1 MEMSDRIWKTVDA
14 LHVDGA
20 SIRAIPVRDN
30 HGKLTPWKPS
40 IIEKIYN
47 KIKGPL
53 PFYIEHDEH
62 AIFRQPVGYGVKFGI
77 TEDHNDITYNG
88 FVFDDTA
95 IKQII
100 EEGYNC
106 ISPEVDNT
114 YDEKGELID
123 STLLAMAFVKNP
135 AFPGMQVQCA
145 KAAFSEPPNDELAS
159 KTGEPM
165 SKATA
170 IDTLK
175 SKGLT
180 ETEIASITQAFES
193 AEPANQEAPAQQQ
206 APPVQSTPT
215 AQVEQKSS
223 PPAAFDMSTLE
234 QRLAEQAT
242 QIAHLQQKNED
253 LLKTQYTT
261 VRDEVKGLGI
271 SDPDDIV
278 KGLPTEQKI
287 SILSKMKEKMARTQ
301 PMSTPAGQ
309 PVSSQSQPVDQR
321 AKMAA
326 TLKSIGMTVEEYEK
340 LKLKK

>member
-1 MEMSDRIWKTVDA
+1 MSDRIWKTVDA

-20 SIRAIPVRDN
+20 SIRAIPVKDN
-30 HGKLTPWKPS
+30 HGKLTPWTPS

-53 PFYIEHDEH
+53 PLYIKHDER
-62 AIFRQPVGYGVKFGI
+62 ALFRQPVGYGIKFGI
-77 TEDHNDITYNG
+77 TEDHTDITYNG
-88 FVFDDTA
+88 FVFDDGA

-106 ISPEVDNT
+106 ISPEVENE
-114 YDEKGELID
+114 YDEQGELVD

-135 AFPGMQVQCA
+135 AFPGMQVQYA
-145 KAAFSEPPNDELAS
+145 KAAFSESQNDELAS

-165 SKATA
+165 SKAAA
-170 IDTLK
+170 IETLK
-175 SKGLT
+175 SKGLS

-193 AEPANQEAPAQQQ
+193 AEPAKQETPAQQQ

-215 AQVEQKSS
+215 AHVEQKSA
-223 PPAAFDMSTLE
+223 PPAAPDMSALE

-242 QIAHLQQKNED
+242 VIAQLQQKNED
-253 LLKTQYTT
+253 LLKTQYNT

>member
-1 MEMSDRIWKTVDA
+1 MSDRIWKTVDA

-20 SIRAIPVRDN
+20 SIRAIPVKDN
-30 HGKLTPWKPS
+30 HGKLTPWTPS

-53 PFYIEHDEH
+53 PLYIKHDER
-62 AIFRQPVGYGVKFGI
+62 ALFRQPVGYGVKFGI
-77 TEDHNDITYNG
+77 TEDHTDITYNG
-88 FVFDDTA
+88 FVFDDGA

-106 ISPEVDNT
+106 ISPEVENE
-114 YDEKGELID
+114 YDEQGELVD

-135 AFPGMQVQCA
+135 AFPGMQVQYA
-145 KAAFSEPPNDELAS
+145 KAAFSESQNDELAS

-165 SKATA
+165 SKAAA

-193 AEPANQEAPAQQQ
+193 AEPAKQETPAQQQ
-206 APPVQSTPT
+206 APPVQSTP
-215 AQVEQKSS
+215 AAHVEQKSA
-223 PPAAFDMSTLE
+223 PPAAPDMSALE

-242 QIAHLQQKNED
+242 VIAQLQQKNED
-253 LLKTQYTT
+253 LLKTQYNT

-271 SDPDDIV
+271 NDPDDIV

>member
-1 MEMSDRIWKTVDA
+1 MEMSNRIWKTVDA

-20 SIRAIPVRDN
+20 SIRAIPVKDN
-30 HGKLTPWKPS
+30 HGKLTPWTPS

-53 PFYIEHDEH
+53 PFYIKHDEH
-62 AIFRQPVGYGVKFGI
+62 ALFRQPIGYGVKFGI
-77 TEDHNDITYNG
+77 TDDHSDITYSG
-88 FVFDDTA
+88 FVFEESA
-95 IKQII
+95 IKQIV

-106 ISPEVDNT
+106 ISPEVENE
-114 YDEKGELID
+114 YDEHGELVD

-135 AFPGMQVQCA
+135 AFPGMQVQYA
-145 KAAFSEPPNDELAS
+145 KAAFSEPDDELAS

-165 SKATA
+165 SKAAA

-193 AEPANQEAPAQQQ
+193 VEPAKQETPAQQQ
-206 APPVQSTPT
+206 APPVQSTPV
-215 AQVEQKSS
+215 AHVEQNST
-223 PPAAFDMSTLE
+223 PPAAPDMSALE

-242 QIAHLQQKNED
+242 VIAQLQQKNED
-253 LLKTQYTT
+253 LLKTQYNT

-340 LKLKK
+340 LKFKK

>member
-1 MEMSDRIWKTVDA
+1 MSDRIWKTVDA

-20 SIRAIPVRDN
+20 SIRAIPVKDN
-30 HGKLTPWKPS
+30 HGKLTPWTPS

-53 PFYIEHDEH
+53 PLYIKHDER
-62 AIFRQPVGYGVKFGI
+62 ALFRQPVGYGVKFGI
-77 TEDHNDITYNG
+77 TDDHSDITYNG
-88 FVFDDTA
+88 FVFDNDA

-106 ISPEVDNT
+106 ISPEVENE
-114 YDEKGELID
+114 YDEQGELVD

-135 AFPGMQVQCA
+135 AFPGMQVQYA
-145 KAAFSEPPNDELAS
+145 KAAFSESQNDELAS

-165 SKATA
+165 SKAAA

-175 SKGLT
+175 SKGLS

-193 AEPANQEAPAQQQ
+193 AEPAKQEALAQQQ
-206 APPVQSTPT
+206 APLVQSTP
-215 AQVEQKSS
+215 AAHVEQKST
-223 PPAAFDMSTLE
+223 PPAALDMSAFE

-242 QIAHLQQKNED
+242 VIAQLQQKNED
-253 LLKTQYTT
+253 LLKTQYNT

-271 SDPDDIV
+271 ANPDDIV

-287 SILSKMKEKMARTQ
+287 SILSKMKENMARTQ

-340 LKLKK
+340 LKFKK

>member
-1 MEMSDRIWKTVDA
+1 MSDRIWKTVDA

-20 SIRAIPVRDN
+20 SIRAIPVKDN
-30 HGKLTPWKPS
+30 HGKLTPWTPS

-53 PFYIEHDEH
+53 PLYIKHDER
-62 AIFRQPVGYGVKFGI
+62 ALFRQPVGYGIKFGI
-77 TEDHNDITYNG
+77 TEDHTDITYNG
-88 FVFDDTA
+88 FVFDDGA

-106 ISPEVDNT
+106 ISPEVENE
-114 YDEKGELID
+114 YDEQGELVD

-135 AFPGMQVQCA
+135 AFPGMQVQYA
-145 KAAFSEPPNDELAS
+145 KAAFSESQNDELAS
-159 KTGEPM
+159 KSGEPM
-165 SKATA
+165 SKAAA
-170 IDTLK
+170 IETLK
-175 SKGLT
+175 SKGLS

-193 AEPANQEAPAQQQ
+193 AEPAKQETPAQQQ
-206 APPVQSTPT
+206 APPVQSTPVVH
-215 AQVEQKSS
+215 VEQNST
-223 PPAAFDMSTLE
+223 PPAALDMSAFE

-242 QIAHLQQKNED
+242 VIAQLQQKNED
-253 LLKTQYTT
+253 LLKTQYNT

>member
-1 MEMSDRIWKTVDA
+1 MSDRIWKTVDA

-20 SIRAIPVRDN
+20 SIRAIPVKDN
-30 HGKLTPWKPS
+30 HGKLTPWTPS

-53 PFYIEHDEH
+53 PLYIKHDER
-62 AIFRQPVGYGVKFGI
+62 ALFRQPVGYGIKFGI
-77 TEDHNDITYNG
+77 TEDHTDITYNG
-88 FVFDDTA
+88 FVFDDGA

-106 ISPEVDNT
+106 ISPEVENE
-114 YDEKGELID
+114 YDEQGELVD

-135 AFPGMQVQCA
+135 SFPGMQVQYA
-145 KAAFSEPPNDELAS
+145 KAAFSESQNDELAS

-165 SKATA
+165 SKAVA

-175 SKGLT
+175 SKGLS

-193 AEPANQEAPAQQQ
+193 AEPAKQEAPSQQQ
-206 APPVQSTPT
+206 APPVQSTP
-215 AQVEQKSS
+215 AAHVEQKSA
-223 PPAAFDMSTLE
+223 PPAAPDMSAFE

-242 QIAHLQQKNED
+242 VIAQLQQKNED
-253 LLKTQYTT
+253 LLKTQYNT
-261 VRDEVKGLGI
+261 VRDEVRGLGI
-271 SDPDDIV
+271 ANPDDIV

-287 SILSKMKEKMARTQ
+287 SILSKMKENMARNQ

>member
-1 MEMSDRIWKTVDA
+1 MSDRIWKTVDA

-30 HGKLTPWKPS
+30 HGKLTPWTPS

-53 PFYIEHDEH
+53 PLYIKHDER
-62 AIFRQPVGYGVKFGI
+62 ALFRQPVGYGVKFGI
-77 TEDHNDITYNG
+77 TDDHSDITYNG
-88 FVFDDTA
+88 FVFDNDA

-106 ISPEVDNT
+106 ISPEVENE
-114 YDEKGELID
+114 YDEQGELVD

-135 AFPGMQVQCA
+135 AFPGMQVQYA
-145 KAAFSEPPNDELAS
+145 KAAFSESQNDELAS

-165 SKATA
+165 SKAAA
-170 IDTLK
+170 IETLK
-175 SKGLT
+175 SKGLS

-193 AEPANQEAPAQQQ
+193 AEPAKQETPAQQQ
-206 APPVQSTPT
+206 APPVQSTP
-215 AQVEQKSS
+215 AAHVEQKSA
-223 PPAAFDMSTLE
+223 PPAALDMSAFE

-242 QIAHLQQKNED
+242 VIAQLQQKNED
-253 LLKTQYTT
+253 LLKTQYNT

-271 SDPDDIV
+271 ANPDDIV

-287 SILSKMKEKMARTQ
+287 SILSKMKENMARNQ